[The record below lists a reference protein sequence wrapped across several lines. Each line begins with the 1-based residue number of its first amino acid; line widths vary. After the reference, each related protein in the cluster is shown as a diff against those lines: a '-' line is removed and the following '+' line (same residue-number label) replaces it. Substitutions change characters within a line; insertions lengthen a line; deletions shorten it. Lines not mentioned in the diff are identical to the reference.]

1 MRILI
6 HEHVYIIYSSPR
18 VSSSRLASLPAAVR
32 MRCVQWSLLEMELK
46 VAVVVALSQNFPV
59 TDRGEHDGDIC
70 NYTTQ
75 RPLCDY
81 CINQSAA
88 PRHT

>member
-6 HEHVYIIYSSPR
+6 HEHVFIIYSSPR

-32 MRCVQWSLLEMELK
+32 TRCVQWFLLEMELK

-59 TDRGEHDGDIC
+59 TDHGEHDGVYALIPSRGL
-70 NYTTQ
+70 YV
-75 RPLCDY
+75 
-81 CINQSAA
+81 IIA
-88 PRHT
+88 